1 VKADDPARIGI
12 LPLQEVHHDCFKPG
26 EVDVGFA
33 KHPTQMA
40 EIVNHQ
46 TKIITVGWDSM
57 GASNRDRDRLRQS
70 GLADSSR

>member
-40 EIVNHQ
+40 EIVNL

-57 GASNRDRDRLRQS
+57 ASN
-70 GLADSSR
+70 SSYASQYRFR